1 MKMALSNPQKT
12 NDVIEKNL
20 LTPLLVRQTEVKNR
34 IVLSPMCQY
43 SSVDGFANDWHLV
56 HLGSRA
62 LGGAG
67 IVFTEATA
75 ISPEGRI
82 SPYDLGIWSD
92 EQVPFLARI
101 AKFISENGSRRQPGK
116 KNWTGILPILNL

>member
-43 SSVDGFANDWHLV
+43 SSVDGFANV
-56 HLGSRA
+56 N
-62 LGGAG
+62 
-67 IVFTEATA
+67 
-75 ISPEGRI
+75 
-82 SPYDLGIWSD
+82 SD
-92 EQVPFLARI
+92 TKV
-101 AKFISENGSRRQPGK
+101 G
-116 KNWTGILPILNL
+116 W